1 MNKAIV
7 KKYFNIT
14 LGVFLL
20 AASLQF
26 FYYPNHLVSGGVSG
40 LALIV
45 GDFSPVSPGVFMN
58 LSNVVLF
65 ILAYFTLGKR
75 FVADSIYASFAF
87 SIILLLLEKAF
98 PHAVVTRDPILTVV
112 FGAIV
117 AGFGLALAFNEG
129 ASTGGTAIV
138 AKIVNKYFHIDIGK
152 STIVVDGVVV
162 VCGMVAFG
170 INKGLYGLLACIII
184 GLLTDKFIEGF
195 SSCKQMIIISKKSDE
210 IQQYIMTKIGRGCTK
225 VIGEG
230 AYSKQDVDII
240 YVVVHRRQFI
250 ALKKGIKVMDPEA
263 FITVSDAKE
272 VLGEGFADLE

>member
-1 MNKAIV
+1 MNKAVV

-45 GDFSPVSPGVFMN
+45 GDFTPISPGVFMN
-58 LSNVVLF
+58 ISNVVLF
-65 ILAYFTLGKR
+65 ILAYFTLGKK

-98 PHAVVTRDPILTVV
+98 PNVVVTRDPILTVV

-117 AGFGLALAFNEG
+117 AALGLALAFNEG
-129 ASTGGTAIV
+129 ASTGGTAII

-162 VCGMVAFG
+162 VCGLAAFG
-170 INKGLYGLLACIII
+170 VNKGLYGLLACIVI

-195 SSCKQMIIISKKSDE
+195 SDCKQLIIISKKSKE
-210 IQQYIMTKIGRGCTK
+210 VQEYIMHKVGRGCTK
-225 VIGEG
+225 IVGEG
-230 AYSKQDVDII
+230 AYSGNEVDII
-240 YVVVHRRQFI
+240 YAVVHRRQFVMI
-250 ALKKGIKVMDPEA
+250 KKVIKTIDPEA

-272 VLGEGFADLE
+272 VLGEGFAELE